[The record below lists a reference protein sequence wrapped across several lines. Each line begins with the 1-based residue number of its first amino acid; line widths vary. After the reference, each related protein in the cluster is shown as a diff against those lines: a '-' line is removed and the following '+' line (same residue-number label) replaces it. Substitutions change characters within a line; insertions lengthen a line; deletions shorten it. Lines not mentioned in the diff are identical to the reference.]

1 LQENKPLLL
10 KVLNDMLG
18 GDFVTVINNSMSIE
32 FHKDSIIPKA
42 IKKGLKVKIKHF
54 STFEPITRMISSI
67 EGNKIIFEVPQKL
80 LDSNVMIGD
89 SVVCIFFEKEVE
101 YVLNGEI
108 TNISLLVPQSMAIKI
123 ENVEKYTNNRKQP
136 RFSVSLS
143 ANVKVQNT
151 GAIYFAVVRNISIV
165 GASFTCREAL
175 DENAEIIINVA
186 VSKDVV
192 ITFYGR
198 IIRKRE
204 LQNFYEYGLLQTS
217 IDELNSEELEKYT
230 KELEKEE
237 DRLFAGNVEVDGISI
252 NI

>member
-1 LQENKPLLL
+1 
-10 KVLNDMLG
+10 M
-18 GDFVTVINNSMSIE
+18 TIINNSMAIE

-42 IKKGLKVKIKHF
+42 VRKGLKIKIKHY
-54 STFEPITRMISSI
+54 SGFEPITRMISGI

-89 SVVCIFFEKEVE
+89 SVVCVFFDKEVE

-108 TNISLLVPQSMAIKI
+108 TDISLLVPQSMGIKI
-123 ENVEKYTNNRKQP
+123 ENVEKYTNNRKQA

-143 ANVKVQNT
+143 ANVRMRNT
-151 GAIYFAVVRNISIV
+151 DGIYFAVVRNISIV
-165 GASFTCREAL
+165 GASFTCRETL
-175 DENAEIIINVA
+175 DENSEIIINIA

-217 IDELNSEELEKYT
+217 IDELNYEELEKYT

-237 DRLFAGNVEVDGISI
+237 DRLFAGNVEIDGISV